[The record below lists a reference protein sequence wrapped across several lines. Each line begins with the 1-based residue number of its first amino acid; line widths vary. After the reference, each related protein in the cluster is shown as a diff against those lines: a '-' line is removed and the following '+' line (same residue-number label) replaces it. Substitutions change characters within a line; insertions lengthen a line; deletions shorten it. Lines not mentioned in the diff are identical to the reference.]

1 MNSPKGETRAR
12 ILIRI
17 PTSLKAKIV
26 EIAKQEH
33 RSLNRQIEFL
43 LDRAIQN
50 DSKSDARGRSR

>member
-1 MNSPKGETRAR
+1 MDSPRGETRAR

-26 EIAKQEH
+26 DLAKQEH

-43 LDRAIQN
+43 LDRAVKN
-50 DSKSDARGRSR
+50 DSKSDVRSRLR